1 MPKSLLQRTRFKLEY
16 NAWGTM
22 KKIELELIPGSQMSI
37 FFEKGSRGEIFYIS
51 NNYRKASNKYLKP
64 YDPKQ
69 ESKHIIYTQ
78 MQMIYM
84 VMPCLNFF

>member
-1 MPKSLLQRTRFKLEY
+1 M
-16 NAWGTM
+16 M
-22 KKIELELIPGSQMSI
+22 KKIELELIRGSHMSI
-37 FFEKGSRGEIFYIS
+37 FFEKGPRGKIVYIS

-69 ESKHIIYTQ
+69 ESKHIKYTLTQ
-78 MQMIYM
+78 IIYM